1 MKGQLQDKVVIVTG
15 GGTGIGEAI
24 CHKVAREGAKV
35 VVNGM
40 TLDPI
45 SDVVTAIIDDGGIAI
60 PFAGNVSDETHAKAC
75 VDAAIDAYGR
85 LDVLINNAGVQLVG
99 AETDRMPVDKFD
111 EHIRCNIRTA
121 FLMTKYA
128 PALSA

>member
-1 MKGQLQDKVVIVTG
+1 MVIVTG

-24 CHKVAREGAKV
+24 CRKFAREGAMV

-40 TLDPI
+40 TLNPI

-60 PFAGNVSDETHAKAC
+60 PFAGDVSDEAHAKAC
-75 VDAAIDAYGR
+75 VDAAIDEYGT
-85 LDVLINNAGVQLVG
+85 LDVLSTTPACCSSAPDRQDAGRQVRRTHPLQYPDGV
-99 AETDRMPVDKFD
+99 PHD
-111 EHIRCNIRTA
+111 EVR
-121 FLMTKYA
+121 